1 MMTRQRRIMPDVVLG
16 AQIVLGL
23 VGAIIA
29 WFASFW
35 LFLATGAIPLH
46 LFERQ
51 PYQITWNERLSWIAC
66 FVAAGLVFW
75 LVARAVSRFGIKSP
89 TSAKLQAFEAG
100 NSRDTAHS
108 LGGGGSVS
116 G

>member
-1 MMTRQRRIMPDVVLG
+1 MMTRQRRIVPDAVLG
-16 AQIVLGL
+16 AQIVLGI
-23 VGAIIA
+23 VAAILA

-66 FVAAGLVFW
+66 FVVAGLVFW
-75 LVARAVSRFGIKSP
+75 LVARAVSRFGPKP
-89 TSAKLQAFEAG
+89 LTSTKL
-100 NSRDTAHS
+100 
-108 LGGGGSVS
+108 
-116 G
+116 